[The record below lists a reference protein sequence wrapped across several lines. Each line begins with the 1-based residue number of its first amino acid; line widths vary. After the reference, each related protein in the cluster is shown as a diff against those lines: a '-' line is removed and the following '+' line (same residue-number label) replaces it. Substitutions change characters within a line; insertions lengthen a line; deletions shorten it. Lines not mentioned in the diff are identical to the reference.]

1 MTIFLIGFMGVGK
14 TTIGKELGELQQLPV
29 IDMDH
34 FIEAKE
40 GRAIKDIFKEDG
52 EDHFR
57 AIETE
62 VLKGLMTKEAVVTTG
77 GGIVERQANRELLAE
92 AETVFHLYCSF
103 EVLWERL
110 KEDCERPLVQ
120 KNSMDGLLE
129 LYNRRLPLY
138 RSVSRIEIDTTYKT
152 IDETICD
159 LGRNLQLG

>member
-14 TTIGKELGELQQLPV
+14 TTIGKELGALQQLPV

-52 EDHFR
+52 ENHFR
-57 AIETE
+57 AIETV
-62 VLKGLMTKEAVVTTG
+62 VLKELMTKEAVITTG
-77 GGIVERQANRELLAE
+77 GGIVERQENRDLLADVE
-92 AETVFHLYCSF
+92 DVFHLYCSF

-110 KEDCERPLVQ
+110 KEDSERPLVQ

-129 LYNRRLPLY
+129 LYNRRLSLY
-138 RSVSRIEIDTTYKT
+138 RSVSKIEIDTTFKT
-152 IDETICD
+152 IDETISE
-159 LGRNLQLG
+159 LERNLQLG